1 MATDRASF
9 ARKTRTAV
17 AELGTSARVCR
28 EALRIPDLR
37 RVELAFFGFNMA
49 EWAIYIAIAVY
60 AYGQSGA
67 RGVGLVSAIQLIPA
81 AVFAPFAS
89 VLGDRYRREVM
100 LLVAYGVQVAT
111 IGATAV
117 ALLLDAPA
125 PAVYALAA
133 VAATGIT
140 LVRPVHTALLPAL
153 TRSPDELTA
162 AFVADS
168 TVESAAVVLGPALA
182 GGIMTVSGPGT
193 VYAAMAGLLVVSW
206 ILVGRIGIR
215 TTPASRPADGERL
228 LQEALAGFELLRR
241 DRRVGL
247 VVGVLGAGLFVLG
260 ILDVV
265 IVVLAFELFDSGESG
280 TGFLGAAMGIG
291 ALIGSAATI
300 ALIARQRLYGPLRG
314 GMLLYGAPIALIAAA
329 PAPGLAF
336 PALAAAGAGFSLS
349 DVTGRLMLQRLV
361 PDQKLA
367 RAFGVLEGAY
377 MAAEGIGA
385 VVGAALVAGLGLQGT
400 LIVTGLLLPAV
411 ALVARRRLTEAD
423 VGLHVSPEHVHL
435 LHSLPLF
442 AALGPR
448 EVELLA
454 EHLSPVEAAAG
465 DVVVSEGDV
474 GELFYVIETGD
485 ADVSQGGR
493 TLRSLSAGDSFGEIA
508 LLRSVPRTATV
519 TARTPM
525 TLLALGRAPFLEAVT
540 RYAPGVV
547 AANEIVESHL
557 ATLQR

>member
-153 TRSPDELTA
+153 TRSPDKLTA

-168 TVESAAVVLGPALA
+168 TIESAAVVLGPALA

-215 TTPASRPADGERL
+215 TTPASRPAGGERL

-241 DRRVGL
+241 DRRAGL

-300 ALIARQRLYGPLRG
+300 ALIARQRLCGPLRG

-329 PAPGLAF
+329 PVPGLAF

-465 DVVVSEGDV
+465 DLVVAEGDV